1 MSVERHELTL
11 RFDLDD
17 ARKVKRLDDHC
28 FIFGPLWLTIFTSI
42 WIPLPQILIIPPL
55 FLISEDM
62 TSSFTFA
69 SDPI

>member
-11 RFDLDD
+11 SFNLDD

-28 FIFGPLWLTIFTSI
+28 LIFVTLRPPLSGHHSSS
-42 WIPLPQILIIPPL
+42 PYYIPPF
-55 FLISEDM
+55 FLIYEGM
-62 TSSFTFA
+62 TSSFAFA